1 MKRLLILTLV
11 LLPSTIRELGSMAH
25 AAPEPAIVAIAP
37 TPESVGKVVH
47 AVSYPTVESDL
58 MATPERATADA
69 DVKLDRAVGDRLA
82 LMGIPRTWEPPPLL
96 LRAVVA
102 NRIRQEVPKDYA
114 VMHRETLQLD
124 LSPEML
130 AQFKQAHDD
139 EVAGHRL
146 VLLGEI
152 LLFVLAVLA
161 ALAGYIHADEA
172 TKGYYTNHR
181 RLAAAAGIGAAGVV
195 AYRLLV

>member
-1 MKRLLILTLV
+1 
-11 LLPSTIRELGSMAH
+11 
-25 AAPEPAIVAIAP
+25 
-37 TPESVGKVVH
+37 
-47 AVSYPTVESDL
+47 
-58 MATPERATADA
+58 
-69 DVKLDRAVGDRLA
+69 
-82 LMGIPRTWEPPPLL
+82 
-96 LRAVVA
+96 
-102 NRIRQEVPKDYA
+102 
-114 VMHRETLQLD
+114 MHRETLQLN

-130 AQFKQAHDD
+130 SRFKQAHDD

-146 VLLGEI
+146 LVLGEI

-172 TKGYYTNHR
+172 TKGYYTNHL